1 VARYAGTYQLVLVA
15 KEPGADVGMDTVSIT
30 LNAYD
35 SNIVVEEDMSG
46 DEGLLASIMEN
57 PIVQAAIG
65 GLVLFFLMGMLMIRG
80 NASKKKAAEE
90 RLERARDLISQRL
103 ERSKNV
109 SNDPRRQAFGFN
121 GRVPPP
127 PPGMS

>member
-1 VARYAGTYQLVLVA
+1 
-15 KEPGADVGMDTVSIT
+15 MDTVSIT

-103 ERSKNV
+103 ERSKNA

-121 GRVPPP
+121 GRAPPP